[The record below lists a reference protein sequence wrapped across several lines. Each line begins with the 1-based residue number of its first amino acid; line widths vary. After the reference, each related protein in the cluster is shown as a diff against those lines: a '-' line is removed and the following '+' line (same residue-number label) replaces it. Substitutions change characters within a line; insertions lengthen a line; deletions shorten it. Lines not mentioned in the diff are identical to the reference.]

1 MRESSYFYKRNY
13 GEKLREFILNNMK
26 IKLIIDFE
34 DNQIFETAQTYTC
47 IFLFEKNKNNDFNK
61 IKVGETIKN
70 KEFTLIEQSKLTE
83 PQWIIKSSN
92 ENLILE
98 KLKNKFPLKLSD
110 ITTSISQG
118 IVTGDNSVFLIDFQT
133 IKSQNINMNFL
144 KKAYKGKDIG
154 KEISEEESY
163 YLFYPYEV
171 GEKEKNILIPE
182 EIIKE
187 KNINLYKYLLE
198 KKDKLLSR
206 GYFVKSNKSWYEL

>member
-1 MRESSYFYKRNY
+1 M
-13 GEKLREFILNNMK
+13 
-26 IKLIIDFE
+26 
-34 DNQIFETAQTYTC
+34 
-47 IFLFEKNKNNDFNK
+47 
-61 IKVGETIKN
+61 GETIKN

-154 KEISEEESY
+154 KRN
-163 YLFYPYEV
+163 F
-171 GEKEKNILIPE
+171 
-182 EIIKE
+182 
-187 KNINLYKYLLE
+187 
-198 KKDKLLSR
+198 
-206 GYFVKSNKSWYEL
+206 